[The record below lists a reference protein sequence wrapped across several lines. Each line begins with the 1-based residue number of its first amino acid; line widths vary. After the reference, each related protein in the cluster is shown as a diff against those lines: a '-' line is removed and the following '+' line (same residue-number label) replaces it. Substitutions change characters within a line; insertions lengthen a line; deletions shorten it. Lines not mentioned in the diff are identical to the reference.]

1 MEIVLASASP
11 RRREL
16 LERMGLKFRICTA
29 EHDETMDPTASPE
42 AEACRVSR
50 LKAEAVQALCDP
62 EDLIIAADTIV
73 VCEERIL
80 GKPADEEEAY
90 RMLRLLSGREHRVI
104 TGLCVLRGER
114 VSCVSEVTKLR
125 FRELSDGQIRAY
137 IATGEPMDKAGAYGI
152 QGKASV
158 FVPGIEGDYYNV
170 MGLPVCT
177 LAQILEEFGI
187 VLPCEL

>member
-1 MEIVLASASP
+1 MEIILASASP

-16 LERMGLKFRICTA
+16 LERMGLEFRICTA
-29 EHDETMDPTASPE
+29 EHDETMDLSASAE
-42 AEACRVSR
+42 SEACRVSR
-50 LKAEAVQALCDP
+50 LKAEAVQALCRSDA
-62 EDLIIAADTIV
+62 LIIAADTIV
-73 VCEERIL
+73 VCEGRIL

-90 RMLRLLSGREHRVI
+90 EMLRLLSGREHRVI
-104 TGLCVLRGER
+104 TGLCVLQGER
-114 VSCVSEVTKLR
+114 VRCVSEVTKLR
-125 FRELSDGQIRAY
+125 FRELSDEQIRAY

-187 VLPCEL
+187 VLPGQ